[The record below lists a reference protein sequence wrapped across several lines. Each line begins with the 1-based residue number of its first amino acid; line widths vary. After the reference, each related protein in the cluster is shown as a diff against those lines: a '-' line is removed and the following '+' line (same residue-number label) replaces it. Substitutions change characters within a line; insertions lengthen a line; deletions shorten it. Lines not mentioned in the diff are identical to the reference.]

1 MPSKTSSESP
11 PQHTHLGAGAPRM
24 VIATVLS
31 TNAGTSPLPN
41 SVEASHTKN
50 KGPLTVCIPIRKEVK
65 VQISSCTKVESK
77 AEEKGTKESPATP
90 QSLKEDNDAKKNDEV
105 SQESEC
111 TTVPHAK
118 SPTLSLLSAQEVM
131 FDPKYM
137 YKEYNLRRVRK
148 QELPPEQSS
157 PQKKQKL
164 DRPKE
169 SPVPAGEDTERME
182 APEKEESPPG
192 RRKRGRLQ
200 VAPTE
205 PGSEAPESKK
215 PKSVNEEALE
225 GRRDESAAG
234 QSSDSSIVRLT
245 IKNKN
250 FSLSIPRAR
259 PDSSSPPP
267 LTLTQLL
274 STNQPVVENSK
285 QTAVETGKQTSTSPK
300 KVASKLI
307 EDKVEKKP
315 LKSPRLLPHTSDVH
329 RTRTSKSHSRSQLF
343 CTLCKEKG
351 GVLGLGFLFGPY
363 RYQLDAESNDS
374 TSSSG
379 GSSVEVWLHEDCCVW
394 APGVC
399 LVGRELHG
407 LREALTDANKMVRKD
422 PYAVW
427 RRMQCTCMCVFR
439 FVLRVKRLGQLS
451 AVLREDVK
459 TFITSH
465 VLWRKVHTDLTCM
478 HAHCYLSST
487 CTCVLAVRYM

>member
-11 PQHTHLGAGAPRM
+11 PQHTHPGPGAPRM

-31 TNAGTSPLPN
+31 TSAGTSPLPS
-41 SVEASHTKN
+41 SVEASHPKN

-65 VQISSCTKVESK
+65 VQVNSCSKVESK
-77 AEEKGTKESPATP
+77 AEEKVSPATP
-90 QSLKEDNDAKKNDEV
+90 QSSVTVKEDKDVEKNDKV
-105 SQESEC
+105 SLDSEP
-111 TTVPHAK
+111 TTVAHVK

-182 APEKEESPPG
+182 APEKEESPTG
-192 RRKRGRLQ
+192 KRKRGRLQ

-205 PGSEAPESKK
+205 PGTEAPESKK
-215 PKSVNEEALE
+215 PKSANEEALE
-225 GRRDESAAG
+225 GRRDDESAAG

-259 PDSSSPPP
+259 PGSSSPPP

-274 STNQPVVENSK
+274 STNQPVAENSKQTAVENSK
-285 QTAVETGKQTSTSPK
+285 QTAVENSKQTAVENSKQTASRETSVSPK
-300 KVASKLI
+300 KVASKLV

-315 LKSPRLLPHTSDVH
+315 LKSPRLLSHTSDVH
-329 RTRTSKSHSRSQLF
+329 RTRTSKSHSRSQLV

-363 RYQLDAESNDS
+363 HYQLDAECNDG

-407 LREALTDANKMVRKD
+407 LREALTDANKMVRERKD
-422 PYAVW
+422 PFAVW
-427 RRMQCTCMCVFR
+427 RRIQCTYYV
-439 FVLRVKRLGQLS
+439 
-451 AVLREDVK
+451 
-459 TFITSH
+459 
-465 VLWRKVHTDLTCM
+465 
-478 HAHCYLSST
+478 YL
-487 CTCVLAVRYM
+487 

>member
-1 MPSKTSSESP
+1 MPSKTSSESSS
-11 PQHTHLGAGAPRM
+11 QLTHLGTGTPRM

-31 TNAGTSPLPN
+31 TSAGTSALPN
-41 SVEASHTKN
+41 SVEANHTPN

-65 VQISSCTKVESK
+65 VQISSSKVENKVDEKETKVSPAKVSPAKVSPAK
-77 AEEKGTKESPATP
+77 ASPAKASPATP
-90 QSLKEDNDAKKNDEV
+90 QSSETVKEDNDAEKNDEL
-105 SQESEC
+105 SQESES

-164 DRPKE
+164 DRSKE

-182 APEKEESPPG
+182 APEKEGSPTG
-192 RRKRGRLQ
+192 KRKRGRLQ

-205 PGSEAPESKK
+205 PGTEAPEAKK
-215 PKSVNEEALE
+215 PKSANEDALE
-225 GRRDESAAG
+225 GRRDDESAAD
-234 QSSDSSIVRLT
+234 QSSDASIVRLT

-259 PDSSSPPP
+259 PDSASPPP

-274 STNQPVVENSK
+274 STNKPTMEDS
-285 QTAVETGKQTSTSPK
+285 KQTSTSPK

-307 EDKVEKKP
+307 EDKAEKKP
-315 LKSPRLLPHTSDVH
+315 IKSPRLLPRKSDVH
-329 RTRTSKSHSRSQLF
+329 QTRTSKSHSRSQLF
-343 CTLCKEKG
+343 CMLCKEKG

-363 RYQLDAESNDS
+363 RYQPDSECNDGN
-374 TSSSG
+374 SSSG

-407 LREALTDANKMVRKD
+407 LREALTDANKMVRE
-422 PYAVW
+422 PL
-427 RRMQCTCMCVFR
+427 C
-439 FVLRVKRLGQLS
+439 RVERNTMYVCL
-451 AVLREDVK
+451 
-459 TFITSH
+459 
-465 VLWRKVHTDLTCM
+465 
-478 HAHCYLSST
+478 
-487 CTCVLAVRYM
+487 